1 MKSFLSNL
9 IVSALAAL
17 APIKPVMITVGILI
31 VSDLLT
37 GIWAARKRGEPIT
50 SAGLSRTVSKMVV
63 YQTAV
68 VTGFLLQRYLL
79 ADAMPIVNI
88 VGGVIGLVEFK
99 SFIENANVIVGHDIM
114 SEILKRLSSKN
125 LIQTVIEKPSDKSK
139 KSE

>member
-9 IVSALAAL
+9 FVSAMAAL

-31 VSDLLT
+31 ISDLIT

-50 SAGLSRTVSKMVV
+50 SAALGRTVSKMVV

-68 VTGFLLQRYLL
+68 VTGFLLQKYLL

-88 VGGVIGLVEFK
+88 VGGIIGMVEFK
-99 SFIENANVIVGHDIM
+99 SFVENANAIVDGDIM
-114 SEILKRLSSKN
+114 KEILKKLGSKN
-125 LIQTVIEKPSDKSK
+125 DEQS
-139 KSE
+139 

>member
-1 MKSFLSNL
+1 MKSFLTNL
-9 IVSALAAL
+9 LVSAAAAL

-31 VSDLLT
+31 VSDLIT
-37 GIWAARKRGEPIT
+37 GIWAARKRGETIT
-50 SAGLSRTVSKMVV
+50 SAALGRTVSKMVV

-99 SFIENANVIVGHDIM
+99 SFIENSNVIVGRDIM
-114 SEILKRLSSKN
+114 AEIIKKLGSKN
-125 LIQTVIEKPSDKSK
+125 LIQEIAEKPSDKK
-139 KSE
+139 KNLP

>member
-9 IVSALAAL
+9 LVSALAAL

-31 VSDLLT
+31 VSDLIS
-37 GIWAARKRGEPIT
+37 GIWAAHKRGEKIT
-50 SAGLSRTVSKMVV
+50 SAALGRTVSKMVV
-63 YQTAV
+63 YQTAI

-79 ADAMPIVNI
+79 ADAMPVVNI

-114 SEILKRLSSKN
+114 GEILKRLSSKN
-125 LIQTVIEKPSDKSK
+125 LIQEVIEKPSDKK

>member
-9 IVSALAAL
+9 LVSALAAL

-31 VSDLLT
+31 ISDLIT

-50 SAGLSRTVSKMVV
+50 SAALGRTVSKMVV

-68 VTGFLLQRYLL
+68 VTGFLLQKYLL

-88 VGGVIGLVEFK
+88 VGGIIGMVEFK
-99 SFIENANVIVGHDIM
+99 SFVENANAIVDGDIM
-114 SEILKRLSSKN
+114 KEILKKLGSKN
-125 LIQTVIEKPSDKSK
+125 DEQS
-139 KSE
+139 